1 VGLNVVNNKKNM
13 FINSTT
19 EVKVYVDDY
28 DEIIDSYNEAENV
41 AIMNIAKFLKTDVKL
56 NKEKQTFFSKDK
68 ISQEEV
74 QKETLGK
81 EKDIYDFESNIS
93 LKGIK
98 LINKCYEKDKFVRV
112 TLSLDEENIIEVNK
126 FKSLIK

>member
-1 VGLNVVNNKKNM
+1 M